1 MAEQQ
6 KNQDIKEPKK
16 TKEPEEEK
24 KEKKNLEV
32 AKEPKGEKKQLP
44 LEDEYKKWMGKLN
57 YSETLCRY

>member
-6 KNQDIKEPKK
+6 KSQDIKEPKK

-24 KEKKNLEV
+24 KEKKMEV

-44 LEDEYKKWMGKLN
+44 LEDEYKKWMGRLN
-57 YSETLCRY
+57 YSETLCIH